1 MISAESV
8 SQMHFFRTPVIL
20 LFMLPVIICGCA
32 AGTHVLSPSVQPEKS
47 LTIVAPSIQETNR
60 IVATAEIDLKTEQGH
75 YPVRAALI
83 LQKPSYLRLEILPVI
98 GTPDLYLTA
107 TPDHMQIFIP
117 SREEFYSGKPSADNL
132 ARFLPWGFNV
142 DDIVMILSCDFP
154 TPEGKVSSS
163 LAGDQEDG
171 LTRFD
176 LKNTS
181 GFSQTFWLDKN
192 RRVEKLIRRDP
203 DGREIF
209 QVRYDDYVSGSSL
222 PRKITIIQTDHT
234 TCILVKYTDLKI
246 VKATDLTVFELPVP
260 AGIQK
265 ISLDQ

>member
-1 MISAESV
+1 MR
-8 SQMHFFRTPVIL
+8 FFCTPVIL
-20 LFMLPVIICGCA
+20 LFVLPVLICGCA
-32 AGTHVLSPSVQPEKS
+32 AGKHGFSPFGLPEKS
-47 LTIVAPSIQETNR
+47 LTVVAPAIQETDR

-83 LQKPSYLRLEILPVI
+83 VQKPSYLRLEILPVI
-98 GTPDLYLTA
+98 GTPDLYLSA
-107 TPDHMQIFIP
+107 TPDRLQIFIP
-117 SREEFYSGKPSADNL
+117 SRDEFYSGKPSAENL

-154 TPEGKVSSS
+154 TPEGKASSRAS
-163 LAGDQEDG
+163 DQETG

-176 LKNTS
+176 QKTPS
-181 GFSQTFWLDKN
+181 GFSQTFWFDKN
-192 RRVEKLIRRDP
+192 GRVEKLIRHAA

-222 PRKITIIQTDHT
+222 ARKITIIQADHMT
-234 TCILVKYTDLKI
+234 RILVRYTDLKI

-260 AGIQK
+260 SDIQK
-265 ISLDQ
+265 ISLD